1 MTPVPAPADG
11 GASDLTRYRCL
22 DYTAYYAGN
31 DFQLIGSD
39 VTGVRQVL
47 PSISVPLLKACDRFR
62 TLDEHAR
69 VICQVEPFREVPVEA
84 VRELLFGLVSMG
96 LLISHEDLAER
107 LGQIVGPEAPPTISV
122 VGVLTC
128 NRPSALRRVAS
139 TTLENASRHGRRVE
153 LVVVDDSDEEH
164 QQANLAVLHELKD
177 RYGIDVWY
185 AGRAEKAAFA
195 RALAEHC
202 AIPLATLN
210 VALTRPAGWPAA
222 PGANRNAMLLHTV
235 GDALLSLDDD
245 MVCTVAQVPGCD
257 DGLALSS
264 IDDPTEFWYFPDPE
278 ATLRAS
284 ALVDED
290 FLGLH
295 ESLLGRNVGKLAAER
310 RPDLP
315 FDLNTIETHFLKN
328 LEPDGGQVTY
338 TMAGILGDTGM
349 GGALAL
355 YFSEGPSLDRLLQAE
370 GGYRAALSSRQ
381 VARGVARRTVS
392 DASFCMAGNL
402 GLDNRVLLPPFP
414 TIGRG
419 EDDLFGTLVRRCIPG
434 SHIGFLPRTILH
446 DPIVARNSPHDN
458 FDDVVGQIGVPDAMQ
473 SLIDFHPG
481 PLGRSTARR
490 RHISMGE
497 YLIDLGSLPTAAIGE
512 RLRDLRLSRT
522 SADATLIEKSRRA
535 QRPSNPETWL
545 ADLEQYQAA
554 LLSILELD
562 PPVTLIE
569 RGDDPPEVAL
579 TAFAEYMRDF
589 GRLLCAWPDLVE
601 GARELRQQGRRLGR
615 RLP

>member
-1 MTPVPAPADG
+1 MTFAPADG
-11 GASDLTRYRCL
+11 GAGDLTRYRCL

-31 DFQLIGSD
+31 DLQLIESA
-39 VTGVRQVL
+39 VAGVRQVL
-47 PSISVPLLKACDRFR
+47 PAISVPLLKACDRFR

-69 VICQVEPFREVPVEA
+69 VICQAEPFREVPVEA

-96 LLISHEDLAER
+96 LMISHEELAER
-107 LGQIVGPEAPPTISV
+107 LGRIVGPEAPPTISV

-139 TTLENASRHGRRVE
+139 TTLEHTRRHGRRVE

-164 QQANLAVLHELKD
+164 QQANLAVLHELRE

-185 AGRAEKAAFA
+185 AGPTEKAAFA
-195 RALAEHC
+195 RTLAEHC
-202 AIPLATLN
+202 GIPLATVN
-210 VALTRPAGWPAA
+210 VALTLPAGWPAT

-245 MVCTVAQVPGCD
+245 MVCTVARVPGCD

-264 IDDPTEFWYFPDPE
+264 VTDPTEFWYFPDPE

-295 ESLLGRNVGKLAAER
+295 ESLLGRNVGRLVAER

-315 FDLNTIETHFLKN
+315 FDLNTIETQFLKD
-328 LEPDGGQVTY
+328 LEPDGGQVTF
-338 TMAGILGDTGM
+338 TMAGVLGDTGM
-349 GGALAL
+349 GGSLSL

-392 DASFCMAGNL
+392 DGSFCMAGNL

-419 EDDLFGTLVRRCIPG
+419 EDDVFGTLVRRCIPG

-446 DPIVARNSPHDN
+446 DPIVARSSPHDN
-458 FDDVVGQIGVPDAMQ
+458 FDDVAGGLGAPDALQ
-473 SLIDFHPG
+473 SLMDFHPG

-490 RHISMGE
+490 RHTSLGE
-497 YLIDLGSLPTAAIGE
+497 YLIDLGSLPTAQLGE
-512 RLRDLRLSRT
+512 RLRDLRLSNT
-522 SADATLIEKSRRA
+522 SSDATVIEKARRA
-535 QRPSNPETWL
+535 HRASNPETWL
-545 ADLEQYQAA
+545 ADLERYQAA
-554 LLSILELD
+554 LLAHLELD
-562 PPVTLIE
+562 PPVTLVE
-569 RGDDPPEVAL
+569 REHEPPEVAHA
-579 TAFAEYMRDF
+579 AFGEYLREF